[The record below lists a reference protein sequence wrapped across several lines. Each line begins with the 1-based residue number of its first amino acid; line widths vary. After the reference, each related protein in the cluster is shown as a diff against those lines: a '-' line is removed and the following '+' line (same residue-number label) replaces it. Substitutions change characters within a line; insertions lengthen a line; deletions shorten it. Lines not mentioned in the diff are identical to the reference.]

1 MLETFPMSSRKIA
14 IIGTGIMGRGIA
26 NNLSKEGHSLQLYA
40 RDPKKIQD
48 LKSDRVSIHGN
59 IKETAKDPEIIILC
73 LTEDH
78 VVEESVFSSGL
89 LETKAKYVIDMGT
102 TSPSLTFK
110 LKDTFQKQNI
120 QFLDAPMTGSK
131 NAARDGQILFMVGA
145 KSQREVQD
153 ISFVFE
159 ICGKNIVYC
168 GEVGDGQKAKIALNM
183 VQAGIFQ
190 VYMEGFLLAKNEGID
205 PSILKSILEQSAAKS
220 GISEFKFPFVFSGNY
235 ETHFAL
241 KNMYKDLKHALSLA
255 KESGTILP
263 LSSGLDEIYRAGM
276 DAGFGEKDY
285 CSLNEVTAKIHPAK

>member
-1 MLETFPMSSRKIA
+1 MSSRKIA

-26 NNLSKEGHSLQLYA
+26 NNLSSKGHSLQLFA
-40 RDPKKIQD
+40 RNPEKIQD
-48 LKSDRVSIHGN
+48 LKSANISVHGD
-59 IKETAKDPEIIILC
+59 IKEAAKDSEIIILC

-89 LETKAKYVIDMGT
+89 LETNAKYVIDVGT
-102 TSPSLTFK
+102 TSPSLTIK
-110 LKDTFQKQNI
+110 LKDAFQKQNI

-145 KSQREVQD
+145 KSKEEIQD

-159 ICGKNIVYC
+159 ICGKNTVYC
-168 GEVGDGQKAKIALNM
+168 GQIGDGQKAKIALNM

-190 VYMEGFLLAKNEGID
+190 VYMEGFSLAKSQGID

-220 GISEFKFPFVFSGNY
+220 GISEFKFPFLFSGNY

-241 KNMYKDLKHALSLA
+241 KNMYKDLKHALSLGE
-255 KESGTILP
+255 ESGTKLP
-263 LSSGLDEIYRAGM
+263 LCSGLDEIYRSGIEAGL
-276 DAGFGEKDY
+276 GEKDY
-285 CSLNEVTAKIHPAK
+285 CSLNEVTAKIPPAK

>member
-1 MLETFPMSSRKIA
+1 MSSRKIA

-26 NNLSKEGHSLQLYA
+26 NNLSSKGHTLQLFA
-40 RDPKKIQD
+40 RNPEKIKD
-48 LKSDRVSIHGN
+48 LQSDRVFIHEN
-59 IKETAKDPEIIILC
+59 IKDAVKDSEIIILC

-89 LETKAKYVIDMGT
+89 LETNAKYVIDIGT
-102 TSPSLTFK
+102 TSPSLTLK
-110 LKDTFQKQNI
+110 LNNTFHKHNI
-120 QFLDAPMTGSK
+120 SFIDAPMTGSK

-145 KSQREVQD
+145 KSQDEIQD
-153 ISFVFE
+153 ISFIFE
-159 ICGKNIVYC
+159 ICGKNTVYC
-168 GEVGDGQKAKIALNM
+168 GNIGDGQKAKIALNM

-190 VYMEGFLLAKNEGID
+190 VYMEGFSLAKSQGIN

-241 KNMYKDLKHALSLA
+241 KNMYKDLKHALALG

-263 LSSGLDEIYRAGM
+263 LCSGLDEIYRSGIEAGL
-276 DAGFGEKDY
+276 GEKDY
-285 CSLNEVTAKIHPAK
+285 CSLNEVTARIPPAK